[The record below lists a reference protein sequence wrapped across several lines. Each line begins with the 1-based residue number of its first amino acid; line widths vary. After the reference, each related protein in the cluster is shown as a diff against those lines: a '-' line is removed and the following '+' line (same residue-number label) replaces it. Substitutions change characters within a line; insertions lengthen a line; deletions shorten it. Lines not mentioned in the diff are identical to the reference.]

1 MGYCFLALS
10 ALLCLACVSDNG
22 HPVLIYVWTQTVSYN
37 SGRYKW
43 SSLVYFLRILPTSV
57 GSYEVIWFKH
67 MIFKNCKKFFLM
79 PLKNQKCKNCCQW
92 P

>member
-57 GSYEVIWFKH
+57 GSYEDNVCI
-67 MIFKNCKKFFLM
+67 ICGNKNKAC
-79 PLKNQKCKNCCQW
+79 NE
-92 P
+92 